1 MRTKH
6 TPQAAKLEAAF
17 ASILEIADDDTVAL
31 VLNHLELSRHAI
43 DWMMER
49 EVRDLAGER
58 PEVAR

>member
-49 EVRDLAGER
+49 EVRDLAR
-58 PEVAR
+58 